1 MVIAWTPE
9 MATGARTLDDDHRRI
24 VDRSNALLAA
34 VAERAAPADVDRA
47 IRSLGDTV
55 LRHFTRDE
63 DCAVRGSCPALDL
76 NGEAHAEVI
85 AILARF
91 RLAYERSGAAPESA
105 AEFEREIGAWLA
117 RYVPGPF
124 GDRLPCIPLG

>member
-1 MVIAWTPE
+1 MAIAWTSE

-47 IRSLGDTV
+47 LRSLGNAV

-63 DCAVRGSCPALDL
+63 DCAVRARCPAVEM

-91 RLAYERSGAAPESA
+91 RLSYERSGAVPESA
-105 AEFEREIGAWLA
+105 AELEREIGAWVA
-117 RYVPGPF
+117 RYLPGPF

>member
-1 MVIAWTPE
+1 MTTTVGSWT
-9 MATGARTLDDDHRRI
+9 ARTHSWRPW
-24 VDRSNALLAA
+24 RSGRPRPTSIALFEAS
-34 VAERAAPADVDRA
+34 ADA
-47 IRSLGDTV
+47 V

-63 DCAVRGSCPALDL
+63 DCAVRARCPAVEM

-91 RLAYERSGAAPESA
+91 RLSYERSGAAPESA
-105 AEFEREIGAWLA
+105 AELEREIGAWVA
-117 RYVPGPF
+117 RYLPGPF